1 MFLACPACETNY
13 KLDDLALGPN
23 GRKVRCVACGHVWRA
38 VPPPTPDDAL
48 PPEPIDPFKSTDP
61 IADQDMS
68 LSFTADEPFTRDY
81 DPSFDVDAQDGAQ
94 DEPFG
99 RGAEQASERTY
110 ERQPIP
116 EGIVRSA
123 ATAETF
129 TPHDTTPVYQ
139 PMGMSANVV
148 GLCVFLL
155 PFLVTLAVGIVC
167 REPLVKRL
175 PALSPV
181 YAAMGLAVEAPGGGL
196 RLSTLVAERKIE
208 RDKKTLSMSAQ
219 LANVSPQA
227 QPYPAL
233 KATAYGPY
241 GALIKTW
248 NLPAPADG
256 RTLVSGEEAP
266 IRAEFKDV
274 PDAAAKLELRVTQP

>member
-38 VPPPTPDDAL
+38 VPPPPADDVL
-48 PPEPIDPFKSTDP
+48 PAQNFDPNTTTDP
-61 IADQDMS
+61 IAEEDVS
-68 LSFTADEPFTRDY
+68 LSFTADAPFGGDY
-81 DPSFDVDAQDGAQ
+81 DPSFDEPLPDQSAAHHGTDATAYSFSSDR
-94 DEPFG
+94 P
-99 RGAEQASERTY
+99 
-110 ERQPIP
+110 PIP
-116 EGIVRSA
+116 EGIVGA
-123 ATAETF
+123 ATPAQAAV
-129 TPHDTTPVYQ
+129 HDDVPAYL
-139 PMGMSANVV
+139 PMGMSAHAV

-155 PFLVTLAVGIVC
+155 PFLVTLGVAVMLRG
-167 REPLVKRL
+167 PLVQQF
-175 PALSPV
+175 PALSPL
-181 YAAMGLAVEAPGGGL
+181 YSAIGLKVQTPGGGL

-208 RDKKTLSMSAQ
+208 GDKKTLSMSAQ
-219 LANVSPQA
+219 LANISPGA

-256 RTLVSGEEAP
+256 RTLASGEEAP